1 MCSYLYPPGLEPKTV
16 LSQWYPHKG
25 LYGRDVEGMHLL
37 LEVPSIPT
45 TQLKLPPKPLV
56 PGCVKIFEELR
67 SNINKHYNIDSADRK
82 LWNDWFRSNAP
93 ATEDANNY
101 VRSHKYLCPLIQ
113 IFRSGYQHNPRW
125 VPQPPRCSF
134 SIFPANVVIAMP
146 SIKCRFDRSGAPTPF
161 MSIENEGGDL
171 ETSVIAR
178 YTRFKDKELSRL
190 KSLQKKGL
198 VSALNRKMKD
208 NGARYPVS
216 GLLDTLCL
224 LVFECNVQFLSIRLV
239 YYYLSEAYCSV

>member
-1 MCSYLYPPGLEPKTV
+1 
-16 LSQWYPHKG
+16 
-25 LYGRDVEGMHLL
+25 
-37 LEVPSIPT
+37 
-45 TQLKLPPKPLV
+45 
-56 PGCVKIFEELR
+56 
-67 SNINKHYNIDSADRK
+67 
-82 LWNDWFRSNAP
+82 
-93 ATEDANNY
+93 
-101 VRSHKYLCPLIQ
+101 
-113 IFRSGYQHNPRW
+113 
-125 VPQPPRCSF
+125 
-134 SIFPANVVIAMP
+134 
-146 SIKCRFDRSGAPTPF
+146 

-224 LVFECNVQFLSIRLV
+224 LVFECNVQFLSIR
-239 YYYLSEAYCSV
+239 